1 MRPSRGSGFGA
12 RDWGDTPE
20 SRVCYIA
27 IAFQLLLP
35 APLQSQSEHT
45 RWWEAAIVVGT
56 IGAATLADR
65 GLNNWIQSHRSRDG
79 DNLAR
84 AFRHGGEPEV
94 TFGIGGG
101 ILAAGVIGGRPALR
115 RRGGRVLLS
124 LAAAGLTTAAI
135 KRVTGRLRPAETTD
149 PFVFK
154 PFSSHDALPSGH
166 TTMAFALATSL
177 SEGIH
182 NRWATAAL
190 YTAATGTA
198 WSRMN
203 DERHWLSDVLAGA
216 AVGFTA
222 ARIIEHHPPRFLVD
236 PHGVRVEW
244 RFAF

>member
-1 MRPSRGSGFGA
+1 MNRCLA
-12 RDWGDTPE
+12 
-20 SRVCYIA
+20 V
-27 IAFQLLLP
+27 AFQLLVTV
-35 APLQSQSEHT
+35 PLASQSRQP

-65 GLNNWIQSHRSRDG
+65 GLNGWIQSHRSQG
-79 DNLAR
+79 ADNVAR
-84 AFRHGGEPEV
+84 AFKNGGEPEV

-135 KRVTGRLRPAETTD
+135 KKATGRLRPAESTD
-149 PFVFK
+149 PFLFK
-154 PFSSHDALPSGH
+154 PFSSHDAFPSGH

-177 SEGIH
+177 SEEIH

-222 ARIIEHHPPRFLVD
+222 AKIIERHPPRFLADRDAVKL
-236 PHGVRVEW
+236 EW

>member
-1 MRPSRGSGFGA
+1 MRS
-12 RDWGDTPE
+12 
-20 SRVCYIA
+20 CCIA
-27 IAFQLLLP
+27 VAFQFLIG
-35 APLQSQSEHT
+35 APLESQDRQP

-65 GLNNWIQSHRSRDG
+65 GLNDWIQSHRSQGG
-79 DNLAR
+79 DNVAR
-84 AFRHGGEPEV
+84 AFKNGGEPEV
-94 TFGIGGG
+94 TFGVGGG
-101 ILAAGVIGGRPALR
+101 ILAAGVIARRPALR

-124 LAAAGLTTAAI
+124 LAAAGLTTAAL
-135 KRVTGRLRPAETTD
+135 KKVTGRLRPAESTD
-149 PFVFK
+149 PFLFK
-154 PFSSHDALPSGH
+154 PFSSHDAFPSGH

-177 SEGIH
+177 AEEIH

-203 DERHWLSDVLAGA
+203 DERHWLSDVLTGA

-222 ARIIEHHPPRFLVD
+222 ARIIERHPPKFLAD
-236 PHGVRVEW
+236 PHGVRLEW